1 MEGPDAANKRMAEEK
16 DARAS
21 KNMHPSPVQGKLS
34 EIKCN
39 TPGHLSHF

>member
-1 MEGPDAANKRMAEEK
+1 MEGPDAANKRLAEER
-16 DARAS
+16 DARA
-21 KNMHPSPVQGKLS
+21 NLHLSPVQGKLS